1 MHTVDLP
8 LPSYFF
14 WLGPKTK
21 YSGYEVASNLPL
33 PKIVQITVA
42 AQATIP
48 LTHLCFY
55 CALYFFTSS
64 LRACSPLSPRR
75 ESLLAGY
82 THLCFYCSLYVFT
95 SSLRSWQFY
104 GLGLGLVI
112 CLYIRSVTSRR
123 TQALSGAGR
132 SEMVARAL
140 ATVTA
145 CILQTQALYSD
156 NQS

>member
-48 LTHLCFY
+48 L
-55 CALYFFTSS
+55 
-64 LRACSPLSPRR
+64 
-75 ESLLAGY
+75 